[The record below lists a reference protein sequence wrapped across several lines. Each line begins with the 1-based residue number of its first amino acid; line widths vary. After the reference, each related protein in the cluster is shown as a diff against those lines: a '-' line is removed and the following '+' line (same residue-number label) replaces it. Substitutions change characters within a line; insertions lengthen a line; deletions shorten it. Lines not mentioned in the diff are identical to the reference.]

1 MICSTALVWEITH
14 RSHSAD
20 PINEGTFGVMVAAL
34 GDLAVPV
41 PLVGVAGYKKL
52 VPPDLPV

>member
-1 MICSTALVWEITH
+1 MSDQLQQLNH